1 MPLVV
6 PAIPSDA
13 STLSAALLYAKAGWY
28 VVPVKHDTKAPT
40 VLGKGWQH
48 QSSRDPEVIASWFA
62 GTNHALGLHVGRSGA
77 VVFDV
82 DAPTLMH
89 DDLKL
94 AIHEGEPPFQ
104 STRDNDPHR
113 GHYVFLQPEGRD
125 LGNGR
130 GTLGKDWGEI
140 RGANGI
146 IVVEPSSHTKDHGR
160 YLWMHDEDVEVPAL
174 PPYLLAHLPEYKG
187 SRDAATDADVERFL
201 GAHSVEEGDK
211 FLSPIIDK
219 YKALV
224 NGGSARHE
232 ALVEVLPWLCRD
244 AKADLVN
251 ARLGHD
257 TLLAMAT
264 SPSEGRGVFRAGEFE
279 SIFAWSVGQVHDVD
293 ADARRAEVEQR
304 LAPKPDDSDPFGMGM
319 MSQADRERIARQA
332 EKKAP
337 AKRDSADYLF
347 RDDVTNKWNVDH
359 VLLANDV
366 ADMGPLALGE
376 DHRFW
381 TYEDGVW
388 QEDQYAVRGRVIGC
402 MKKRVKPEQWNTVA
416 QILGHNEK
424 VFRLQA
430 KPTPHLINFRNG
442 MLEWKTGH
450 LHPHD
455 PAVLS
460 TIQLPY
466 AWDPEADCP
475 RFDAWLRS
483 ILSPDFVELAWQM
496 IGYLMMSGNPM
507 QVAFM
512 FLGRGRNGKG
522 TLIRV
527 LGHLLGEGNYSAIS
541 LDDLTGNR
549 FAAAGLYGK
558 IANLA
563 GDIDATFQEST
574 ARFKMLTG
582 EDVFT
587 AENKGQPAFRFQ
599 NWAVPVFSANKAPG
613 SADTSEGYLRRWI
626 ILKFDRQISDRE
638 KILHLDETF
647 IPELPGI
654 ARRGIEALQ
663 RLMVQGHFKDDG
675 DVAVGKA
682 EFTEQLDQVRQWID
696 QCCEADPEYTVKRD
710 VLYDSY
716 KFWADKTGSGRLKA
730 AEFYNRLDNAGFEL
744 VKVGGV
750 RSVKG
755 LRVVQLKM
763 IQSEAF
769 DPLLS

>member
-1 MPLVV
+1 MPLTV
-6 PAIPSDA
+6 PVIPA
-13 STLSAALLYAKAGWY
+13 GCSTLSAALLYADAGWY

-48 QSSRDPEVIASWFA
+48 QSSRDHEVIVSWFA

-77 VVFDV
+77 LVFDV
-82 DAPTLMH
+82 DAPEIMP

-94 AIHEGEPPFQ
+94 AIYDEAPPFQ
-104 STRDNDPHR
+104 STRDNHLNR
-113 GHYVFLQPEGRD
+113 GHFVFRQPEDRV
-125 LGNGR
+125 LGNGA
-130 GTLGKDWGEI
+130 GTLGKEWGEI

-146 IVVEPSSHTKDHGR
+146 IVVEPSEHTKEHGR
-160 YLWMHDEDVEVPAL
+160 YQWQHDEDVEVPAL
-174 PPYLLAHLPEYKG
+174 PPYLLEHLPVYKG
-187 SRDAATDADVERFL
+187 TKDAATDGAVERFL
-201 GAHSVEEGDK
+201 SEHDKVEDARPLK
-211 FLSPIIDK
+211 PILDK

-224 NGGSARHE
+224 DGGTARHE

-244 AKADLVN
+244 GKADLVN
-251 ARLGHD
+251 ARVGHD
-257 TLLAMAT
+257 TLLSMAIK
-264 SPSEGRGVFRAGEFE
+264 PVEDREPFRASEFE
-279 SIFAWSVGQVHDVD
+279 SIFAWSVGQVEDIDVE
-293 ADARRAEVEQR
+293 ARKEEVAQR
-304 LAPKPDDSDPFGMGM
+304 LAAKPDTSDPFGMEGL
-319 MSQADRERIARQA
+319 SQADRERIAKNA
-332 EKKAP
+332 AKTTP
-337 AKRDSADYLF
+337 AGRDSADYLW
-347 RDDVTNKWNVDH
+347 RDDVTNKWDVDR

-388 QEDQYAVRGRVIGC
+388 REDQYAVRGRVIGC
-402 MKKRVKPEQWNTVA
+402 MKKRVKPEHWNTVA

-424 VFRLQA
+424 VFRLAA
-430 KPTPHLINFRNG
+430 KPTPSQINFTNG
-442 MLEWKTGH
+442 MLEWKTGR
-450 LHPHD
+450 LTPHD
-455 PAVLS
+455 PALLS

-475 RFDAWLRS
+475 RFDAWLHS
-483 ILSPDFVELAWQM
+483 ILTPDYVELAWQM
-496 IGYLMMSGNPM
+496 IGYLMMSGNPQ

-522 TLIRV
+522 TLIRI

-587 AENKGQPAFRFQ
+587 AENKGQPAFRFM

-638 KILHLDETF
+638 KILHLDEQF
-647 IPELPGI
+647 IPELSGI
-654 ARRGIEALQ
+654 ARRGIEAL
-663 RLMVQGHFKDDG
+663 RRMMETGHFKDDG
-675 DVAVGKA
+675 DVAKGKA
-682 EFTEQLDQVRQWID
+682 EFVEQLDQVRQWID
-696 QCCEADPEYTVKRD
+696 QCCEADGDYTIKRD

-716 KFWADKTGSGRLKA
+716 KFWADKTGSGKLKA
-730 AEFYNRLDNAGFEL
+730 AEFYSRLDNAGFEL
-744 VKVGGV
+744 CKVQGV
-750 RSVKG
+750 RSVRG
-755 LRVVQLKM
+755 LKVVQLKM